1 MSGRAETLAWALHRL
16 SALALA
22 GGLAAHLLGQL
33 GRPFLVLDADSVGRA
48 SRWYGALALIALVHA
63 GLGLR
68 RFFARAG
75 RLRGRQS
82 WLGWSARAHRWS
94 GDLLAALLPLHL
106 AVLTLALTAPDSFD
120 RLAALVW
127 GRAHEAVAA
136 AIVAVA
142 ALHWAGG
149 LRVLALEA
157 TASTRFQQSLAALAA
172 GIAAAAGFAW
182 LARPW

>member
-1 MSGRAETLAWALHRL
+1 MSPRGQTWAWALHRL
-16 SALALA
+16 TALALA
-22 GGLAAHLLGQL
+22 VGLAAHLLGQL

-48 SRWYGALALIALVHA
+48 SRWYAGLAVVALVHA

-75 RLRGRQS
+75 WLRDRQS
-82 WLGWSARAHRWS
+82 WLGWSARAQRWS

-106 AVLTLALTAPDSFD
+106 AVLALALSAPDSFD

-136 AIVAVA
+136 AIVAIA

-157 TASTRFQQSLAALAA
+157 FASTRFQQSLAALAA
-172 GIAAAAGFAW
+172 GTAAAAGLAW